1 MITIITTIINII
13 AAVLIAARVI
23 YFQRYIKQ
31 TVGSDR
37 NNQYTTVII
46 ICIESSA
53 LIVLFSILFI
63 VLFLTNSPASFIFIQ
78 SLVHINVR
86 VHNLLLSCKNRESY
100 VCLKYWVISP
110 LLIVYR
116 VALGKAVTCSP
127 RRPEDGRSI
136 SGMHFAPAR
145 NTSSVNSITEYE
157 QRFS

>member
-13 AAVLIAARVI
+13 AAVLITARVI

-37 NNQYTTVII
+37 NNQYTTIII

-63 VLFLTNSPASFIFIQ
+63 VLFLTRSPASFIFIQ

-100 VCLKYWVISP
+100 VCLKY
-110 LLIVYR
+110 
-116 VALGKAVTCSP
+116 
-127 RRPEDGRSI
+127 
-136 SGMHFAPAR
+136 
-145 NTSSVNSITEYE
+145 
-157 QRFS
+157 